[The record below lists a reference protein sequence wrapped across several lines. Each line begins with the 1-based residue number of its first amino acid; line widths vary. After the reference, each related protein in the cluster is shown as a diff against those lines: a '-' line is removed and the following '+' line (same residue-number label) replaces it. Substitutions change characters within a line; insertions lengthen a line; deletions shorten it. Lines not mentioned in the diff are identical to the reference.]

1 MSLTLKRDP
10 EWMGTLQQ
18 ADVDQALALL
28 IGENGCQVSV
38 PVAILVAASPLL
50 RSISAVLLPPAIS
63 PVALSVPGVA
73 GDVLSIVVE
82 MMTKGTSYDLNSE
95 QIQKVYEV
103 FEVLGFAAVL
113 NSYNL
118 DYCDIKIEVK
128 YEKAIDAFE
137 KGEVGVTSTKDS
149 NLEEKSNFSVIEKDN
164 KVELNSKCEKIKS
177 MSLHD
182 RKAKRKIHTSERIF
196 ACDQCDYKVC
206 IKSTLIRHK
215 RTHTG
220 KKLYECDQCDF
231 KSAHRSKL
239 QKHKKIHTSEKPFAC
254 DQCKY
259 KGNDIY
265 RLRRHLKIHTGEK
278 PFACNQ
284 CEYRANQYSSLIRH
298 RKIHTC
304 EEPYDCDQC
313 DYKCSVSTRFLRHMK
328 VKHKVEKPF
337 KCDLCDYKAKKWRE
351 LIDHKRIH
359 E

>member
-118 DYCDIKIEVK
+118 ECCDIKIEVK

-137 KGEVGVTSTKDS
+137 NGEVGVTSTKDS
-149 NLEEKSNFSVIEKDN
+149 KLEEKSSVSVIEKDI
-164 KVELNSKCEKIKS
+164 KVELNSKC
-177 MSLHD
+177 
-182 RKAKRKIHTSERIF
+182 
-196 ACDQCDYKVC
+196 DQCDYKVS

-220 KKLYECDQCDF
+220 KKPYECDQCDF
-231 KSAHRSKL
+231 KSEHSSKL
-239 QKHKKIHTSEKPFAC
+239 QKHKRIHTSEKPFAC